1 MENVRSRRVV
11 DNDDVAELPSE
22 PAEVFD
28 IVPSVENAG
37 FSEEPRSKNPP
48 LVQQVCHRISILEK
62 PSTHTLPVSYKQM
75 HESQCVGETVG
86 KWIRTTLLEQDR

>member
-1 MENVRSRRVV
+1 MENVRSRRIV

-37 FSEEPRSKNPP
+37 FSEEPRSKDPP
-48 LVQQVCHRISILEK
+48 LVEQVCHRVSILGK
-62 PSTHTLPVSYKQM
+62 PSTRTLP
-75 HESQCVGETVG
+75 
-86 KWIRTTLLEQDR
+86 L